1 MAVLAQYLHGIG
13 LMKRFS
19 VSHTAKMQVGR
30 NVLLD
35 FYFANMII
43 VIDYL

>member
-1 MAVLAQYLHGIG
+1 MAPLAQYLHGIG

-19 VSHTAKMQVGR
+19 VSHTAKMQVSR
-30 NVLLD
+30 NVLSN
-35 FYFANMII
+35 FYFANVII